1 VTTPAVPDAPPGYYP
16 RAGYR
21 LAGERAIRIDM
32 LERLADM
39 IRNLDARSGFE
50 ATPEMLS
57 ITGLSLEQFAKLMQG
72 MGYITTEATRPKR
85 KPQVTASAG
94 PATASEPGTPSPET
108 PQPDAPEPEVPVPD
122 QPDAPVPQPEEV
134 PPPDGPVPEI
144 PVPDQSDLPVPGP
157 QEVPPGPDLAE
168 IPFSEPQGVLPV
180 GPVLTEP
187 VGPVLPETGPGEA
200 QDGAAH
206 AGEQREAQEDGPQEL
221 EVYYLFTR
229 ASRRRPDRPARAE
242 RKPREDGRKPPRSE
256 EKRHPGKSRQG
267 DGGSRKP
274 EPKREER
281 PSPARAPR
289 QDKPIDPDNPFAAL
303 MALKLRT

>member
-57 ITGLSLEQFAKLMQG
+57 ITGLSLEQFARLMQG

-85 KPQVTASAG
+85 KPQATASAG
-94 PATASEPGTPSPET
+94 PATAGEPEET
-108 PQPDAPEPEVPVPD
+108 PRPDTPEPDIPVPD

-144 PVPDQSDLPVPGP
+144 PVPDQSDLPASGP
-157 QEVPPGPDLAE
+157 QEVPPGPDLA
-168 IPFSEPQGVLPV
+168 SEPQAALPV

-187 VGPVLPETGPGEA
+187 AGPVLPETGPGET

-206 AGEQREAQEDGPQEL
+206 AGEQQGAQGDGPQEF
-221 EVYYLFTR
+221 EVYYVFTR

-242 RKPREDGRKPPRSE
+242 RKPREDGRKSPRSE

-267 DGGSRKP
+267 DGGGRKP

-281 PSPARAPR
+281 PTPPRAPR
-289 QDKPIDPDNPFAAL
+289 QDKPIDPDSPFAAL